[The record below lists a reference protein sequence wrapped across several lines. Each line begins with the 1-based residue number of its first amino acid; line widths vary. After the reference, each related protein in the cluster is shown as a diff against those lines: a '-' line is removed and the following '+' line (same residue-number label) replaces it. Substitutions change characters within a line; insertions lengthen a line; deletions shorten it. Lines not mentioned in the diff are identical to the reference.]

1 MSTEATK
8 TYIVKEEERSAA
20 TELIK
25 SIMLTRCVRI
35 MHEMISSEG
44 YERRRNPLGPRKDK
58 FPRTAI
64 IKMKKDK
71 TLPDVEVLIRGG
83 VNYVPPAPVHIWKY
97 EDGTL
102 MTIDAGTATKE
113 FRKGTGKY
121 HNTAIFDFYTDFDKG
136 VVYFSYSFGP
146 LYGEG
151 RILDIMKTEDSI
163 YLDNE
168 RVQWMS

>member
-1 MSTEATK
+1 MSEEKTK

-35 MHEMISSEG
+35 MNEMISTEE
-44 YERRRNPLGPRKDK
+44 YEKQRNPLRPHKDK

-64 IKMKKDK
+64 IKMKEDK
-71 TLPDVEVLIRGG
+71 TLPDVEVLIRSDI
-83 VNYVPPAPVHIWKY
+83 NYVPPAPVHIWKY
-97 EDGTL
+97 ENGDLIET
-102 MTIDAGTATKE
+102 DAGTATKE
-113 FRKGTGKY
+113 FKKGTGKY
-121 HNTAIFDFYTDFDKG
+121 HDMAIFDFYTNFDNG

-146 LYGEG
+146 FYGEG
-151 RILDIMKTEDSI
+151 RVLDIIKTGDSI

>member
-64 IKMKKDK
+64 IEMKKDK
-71 TLPDVEVLIRGG
+71 TLPDVEVLIKGDA
-83 VNYVPPAPVHIWKY
+83 NYVPPASVHIWKY
-97 EDGTL
+97 EDGCL
-102 MTIDAGTATKE
+102 AEIDGVTASKE
-113 FRKGTGKY
+113 FKKGTGKY
-121 HNTAIFDFYTDFDKG
+121 HNMAVFDFYTDFDNG
-136 VVYFSYSFGP
+136 VVYFSNSFGP

-151 RILDIMKTEDSI
+151 RVLDIMKTEDCI